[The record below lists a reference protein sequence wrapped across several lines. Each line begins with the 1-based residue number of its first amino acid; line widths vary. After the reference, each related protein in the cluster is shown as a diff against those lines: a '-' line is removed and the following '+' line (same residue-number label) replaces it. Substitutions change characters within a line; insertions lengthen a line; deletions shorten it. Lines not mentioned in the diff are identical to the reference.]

1 MPSVTASSSVLSLYI
16 PIISKNTSETYIKK
30 MFDLNKIGKI
40 MRVDFVYNKSKDR
53 TEAFIHFDEWFDTT
67 ESNSLKEDIL
77 NPNTKTQFKY
87 SATTT
92 KFWPLLVNKN
102 AHKRVNNPN
111 YEVIDSTKLKIEI
124 KKTLNMENKKNTSKT
139 INTKKSKPTIEVN

>member
-30 MFDLNKIGKI
+30 MFDSNKIGKI
-40 MRVDFVYNKSKDR
+40 MRVDFVYNKVKDR
-53 TEAFIHFDEWFDTT
+53 REAFIHFDEWFDTT

-92 KFWPLLVNKN
+92 KFWPLLVNRN

-111 YEVIDSTKLKIEI
+111 YEILDSSKLKNEY
-124 KKTLNMENKKNTSKT
+124 KKTLNVQSKVKT
-139 INTKKSKPTIEVN
+139 DNNDAKKSKPTIEVN